1 MQEGYKVLNFMYP
14 NLFESEFMFNRIAY
28 YLRSIHFDDY
38 FTLWNKLDIRIVH
51 DTDNPDYK
59 YPLEDINNYRDKW
72 IQINGEVKD
81 NHFYI
86 SQYELIT
93 TILTWYIMHS
103 SNNTLFA
110 RIYKFYYKFKRQDN
124 YKLTKADYIL
134 PDKYHTI
141 ISNILNALGM
151 NLETY
156 VEKKVRYLMS
166 TTTIYDNKK

>member
-1 MQEGYKVLNFMYP
+1 MQEGYK
-14 NLFESEFMFNRIAY
+14 
-28 YLRSIHFDDY
+28 
-38 FTLWNKLDIRIVH
+38 
-51 DTDNPDYK
+51 DN
-59 YPLEDINNYRDKW
+59 W

-81 NHFYI
+81 EHFYI

-103 SNNTLFA
+103 VNNTLFA

-141 ISNILNALGM
+141 ISNILDTLGM

-156 VEKKVRYLMS
+156 VEKKVRYLLS

>member
-1 MQEGYKVLNFMYP
+1 MQEGYKVDTYRYP
-14 NLFESEFMFNRIAY
+14 ELFENEFMFNRIAY

-51 DTDNPDYK
+51 DKDNPDYK
-59 YPLEDINNYRDKW
+59 YPLGDINNYRDKD
-72 IQINGEVKD
+72 G
-81 NHFYI
+81 HFDI

-103 SNNTLFA
+103 NNNTLFG

-141 ISNILNALGM
+141 ISNILDALGM